1 MTDTNSKDS
10 APPAIRGTTRE
21 RLIDAMIRV
30 VGSQGLQSASVRTIA
45 REAGCNEAV
54 LYQHFPGKIAMQQAI
69 FSEIMSEMATEK
81 KALAERMTDTREL
94 IDGWVMATYEF
105 YDRKPFAFAYVYL
118 SYPPIGPEDAA
129 VPGPNTKIF
138 SETMNRLPAPNGWT
152 TEFNETTFSLFKAAI
167 LAIPRAIHSGLIDG
181 RAMDYYESS
190 RGPLSR
196 ILLVEA

>member
-1 MTDTNSKDS
+1 
-10 APPAIRGTTRE
+10 
-21 RLIDAMIRV
+21 MIRV

-69 FSEIMSEMATEK
+69 FSEIMSEMAAEK
-81 KALAERMTDTREL
+81 KALAERMTNTREL
-94 IDGWVMATYEF
+94 IEEWVAATYTF

-118 SYPPIGPEDAA
+118 SYPPISQEEAG

-138 SETMNRLPAPNGWT
+138 TEAMNRLPAPEGWS
-152 TEFNETTFSLFKAAI
+152 TEFNKTTMSLFATSI

-181 RAMDYYESS
+181 DAMDYYESS
-190 RGPLSR
+190 IGPLSR